1 MHPAD
6 KKRLEREA
14 ELHRAK
20 RGPDYSM
27 HESEV
32 AACKSEMQRREVAVA
47 EHLKRFRAALA
58 AGELDEGIDL

>member
-27 HESEV
+27 HDSEV
-32 AACKSEMQRREVAVA
+32 AARIREMQRGEAAVEEA
-47 EHLKRFRAALA
+47 FKRYRAALA
-58 AGELDEGIDL
+58 AGELDDGADI